1 MFAKLIHKFH
11 STNRLWDTWNLW
23 NAWDTFLFEK
33 RCLLFGSFFFRQQV
47 ELHLGNQFYQL
58 IQPMMGK
65 KHFIHQPPMDQWQQQ
80 LKFAI
85 SNLIWWC
92 LDHHCTSSLQTPKQI
107 LLSCIK
113 LCIGLPCFH
122 FDPHG
127 LSWLEGF
134 KHQIAKTEESC
145 EHHFDQIKLQVK
157 RTKEASQLL
166 GFHKWSKSWRTTR
179 YFRQGRTKQIPWFSQ
194 SSIIHGFKM
203 TVWSRI
209 FY

>member
-1 MFAKLIHKFH
+1 MKSLKCLGYSRCFLLKK
-11 STNRLWDTWNLW
+11 S
-23 NAWDTFLFEK
+23 TFLFEK
-33 RCLLFGSFFFRQQV
+33 TDVCCLVPFFFFGQHIKNCIWEINFTNSYKLWWERISSSTS
-47 ELHLGNQFYQL
+47 H
-58 IQPMMGK
+58 
-65 KHFIHQPPMDQWQQQ
+65 QWQQQ

-92 LDHHCTSSLQTPKQI
+92 LDHHCTSSLQTPKWT

-157 RTKEASQLL
+157 RTKEASQLP